1 MSAVPEKRKSPCFL
15 AARTGWVSI
24 ENLKFQYVLLRNLQA
39 PLGWVFWLIHERA
52 DRIQDEIE
60 RIQSNAATKE
70 LP

>member
-1 MSAVPEKRKSPCFL
+1 MSAEPETRKGPSFL

-60 RIQSNAATKE
+60 RIQSNSVTE
-70 LP
+70 VLP

>member
-1 MSAVPEKRKSPCFL
+1 MSAEPETRKGASFL